1 MEYIDKCKKLDQ
13 CLGIG
18 QVFDISKREFEISK
32 KKACLYFMP
41 FLVDSKE
48 IIDIFLGFYLTND
61 EISISNRIAHQNL
74 SLSKDLDKITLS
86 ILEGI
91 AAIVIEDI
99 QEVFLIDLRSYP
111 TRGISEPETEKVV
124 RGSRDGF
131 TENMAYNIALIRRRI
146 KTGKLRT
153 ILYQIGELSKTNVV
167 LVYLEDYVDKKA
179 LKSVQTALENVDI
192 VELTMTDKALEE
204 IVIGHK
210 YTPYPLVRYTERP
223 DTFSAHLYQGMFGIV
238 VDNSPSAIL
247 GPVSIFDHMQ
257 HAEEFRQTPIAG
269 TYLRILRFL
278 GIIFSFIFMP
288 LWYLCIKTGYMPF
301 ESELFNINKTN
312 YVFLQ
317 IILIEV
323 GIELLRMASIHTP
336 NALST
341 SMGLIAGIVI
351 GNIAI
356 DLGIFSNAIVFIGSI
371 SAIGTYITPSY
382 ELGLANK
389 IAKIVLLL
397 LIYLGGLAG
406 FIIGIILL
414 IGYLYTLKSFDRS
427 YLYPLIPFNFKQLIK
442 QIIRLPYQ
450 NKRPKD

>member
-1 MEYIDKCKKLDQ
+1 
-13 CLGIG
+13 
-18 QVFDISKREFEISK
+18 
-32 KKACLYFMP
+32 
-41 FLVDSKE
+41 
-48 IIDIFLGFYLTND
+48 
-61 EISISNRIAHQNL
+61 
-74 SLSKDLDKITLS
+74 
-86 ILEGI
+86 
-91 AAIVIEDI
+91 
-99 QEVFLIDLRSYP
+99 
-111 TRGISEPETEKVV
+111 
-124 RGSRDGF
+124 
-131 TENMAYNIALIRRRI
+131 
-146 KTGKLRT
+146 
-153 ILYQIGELSKTNVV
+153 
-167 LVYLEDYVDKKA
+167 
-179 LKSVQTALENVDI
+179 
-192 VELTMTDKALEE
+192 
-204 IVIGHK
+204 
-210 YTPYPLVRYTERP
+210 
-223 DTFSAHLYQGMFGIV
+223 
-238 VDNSPSAIL
+238 
-247 GPVSIFDHMQ
+247 
-257 HAEEFRQTPIAG
+257 
-269 TYLRILRFL
+269 
-278 GIIFSFIFMP
+278 
-288 LWYLCIKTGYMPF
+288 MPF
-301 ESELFNINKTN
+301 ESELFNIDKTN

-389 IAKIVLLL
+389 ITKIVLLL